1 MDLRIPSVRQA
12 LPQDMTLEEV
22 QKGRGGGGGG
32 GGGVSCTVH
41 GIKIEILRF
50 TGIISEFSRITQ
62 NSAFDFICR
71 PYSIKKLR
79 YQLLLFSR
87 PTIPHLQ

>member
-22 QKGRGGGGGG
+22 QKGG

-41 GIKIEILRF
+41 GIKIEILQF
-50 TGIISEFSRITQ
+50 TGIISEFSQITQ

-71 PYSIKKLR
+71 PHSIAKLR

>member
-12 LPQDMTLEEV
+12 LPRDMTLEEV
-22 QKGRGGGGGG
+22 QKWG
-32 GGGVSCTVH
+32 GGGVSCMVH

-50 TGIISEFSRITQ
+50 MGIMSEFSRITQ

>member
-12 LPQDMTLEEV
+12 LPRDMTLEEV
-22 QKGRGGGGGG
+22 QK

-50 TGIISEFSRITQ
+50 MGIISEFSRITQ

>member
-22 QKGRGGGGGG
+22 QKGGG
-32 GGGVSCTVH
+32 SCTVH

-71 PYSIKKLR
+71 PYSIAKLR

>member
-32 GGGVSCTVH
+32 GVMH
-41 GIKIEILRF
+41 G
-50 TGIISEFSRITQ
+50 SR
-62 NSAFDFICR
+62 N
-71 PYSIKKLR
+71 
-79 YQLLLFSR
+79 
-87 PTIPHLQ
+87 

>member
-12 LPQDMTLEEV
+12 LPRDMTLEEV
-22 QKGRGGGGGG
+22 QKV
-32 GGGVSCTVH
+32 GGVSCTVH
-41 GIKIEILRF
+41 GIKIEILQF

-62 NSAFDFICR
+62 NSAFDFICS
-71 PYSIKKLR
+71 PYSIAKLR

>member
-12 LPQDMTLEEV
+12 LPRDMTLEEV
-22 QKGRGGGGGG
+22 QK
-32 GGGVSCTVH
+32 GGVSCTVH

>member
-22 QKGRGGGGGG
+22 QKRGGR
-32 GGGVSCTVH
+32 VSCTVH

-50 TGIISEFSRITQ
+50 TEIISEFSRITQ

-71 PYSIKKLR
+71 PYSTAKLR